1 MGESLGYNEIQENQT
16 SKQSPTNEDILDIS
30 KKAIIAQKI
39 SKESK
44 QVEEYDKQKAENNI
58 DDYIDNT
65 SSYLNDSN
73 NINIYNGGIDNSQ
86 KLSRIN
92 QEISDIE
99 NKI

>member
-73 NINIYNGGIDNSQ
+73 
-86 KLSRIN
+86 KMVKK
-92 QEISDIE
+92 
-99 NKI
+99 NK